1 MIIGRYNPCW
11 YDAIAKW
18 LETLWNTYGVVACES
33 AEGFIETVERK
44 VFSPKYD
51 GDYLHKKIKDM
62 VGQKRL
68 HETLTNVIIPS
79 FDIKLLQP
87 VIFSTLKV
95 YISVQIIC
103 SLSN

>member
-18 LETLWNTYGVVACES
+18 LETLW
-33 AEGFIETVERK
+33 IETVERK
-44 VFSPKYD
+44 VCSPKYD

-87 VIFSTLKV
+87 ALKV
-95 YISVQIIC
+95 YISVQITC